1 MKKKLVMLLL
11 CGVMACSFT
20 ACGNGDSKGTEISE
34 VSNKNDGKRSG
45 EYKIDVTKQVT
56 SLAEYNGIKLDMD
69 SSLEVT
75 EDAMNNYLTTLL
87 SGYGAEAFEEDKDH
101 DVVEKNDIVKVDYTG
116 YKDGEKFQG
125 GEASDQYL
133 DVAGNCMAGGGT
145 GFIEGFTDGLVG
157 AKVGE
162 TVSSPCTFPEDYM
175 AEELAGQ
182 DVVFEFKVKAI
193 CKPVTFDSLTDEKV
207 IEIFNNDTL
216 NTVDLLKKAVQTQ
229 LEQNLYSQKVNE
241 VKTYMLD
248 NCEER
253 FQRIIWMLV
262 LMNI

>member
-1 MKKKLVMLLL
+1 MVDKLKNVAYEIVRKNRKESTMKKKLVMFLL

-101 DVVEKNDIVKVDYTG
+101 DVVEKNDLVKVDYTG
-116 YKDGEKFQG
+116 
-125 GEASDQYL
+125 
-133 DVAGNCMAGGGT
+133 
-145 GFIEGFTDGLVG
+145 
-157 AKVGE
+157 
-162 TVSSPCTFPEDYM
+162 
-175 AEELAGQ
+175 
-182 DVVFEFKVKAI
+182 
-193 CKPVTFDSLTDEKV
+193 
-207 IEIFNNDTL
+207 
-216 NTVDLLKKAVQTQ
+216 
-229 LEQNLYSQKVNE
+229 
-241 VKTYMLD
+241 
-248 NCEER
+248 
-253 FQRIIWMLV
+253 
-262 LMNI
+262 

>member
-1 MKKKLVMLLL
+1 MYSRWNPPKFCQDNFNIDFCKNQSEYNTSLCFWIFYGMVDKLKNAAYEIARKNRKESTMKKKLVMLLL

-34 VSNKNDGKRSG
+34 VSNKTDGKRSG

-125 GEASDQYL
+125 GEASKPYL
-133 DVAGNCMAGGGT
+133 DVAGNSMAEGAT
-145 GFIEGFTDGLVG
+145 GFITGSTD
-157 AKVGE
+157 
-162 TVSSPCTFPEDYM
+162 
-175 AEELAGQ
+175 
-182 DVVFEFKVKAI
+182 
-193 CKPVTFDSLTDEKV
+193 
-207 IEIFNNDTL
+207 
-216 NTVDLLKKAVQTQ
+216 
-229 LEQNLYSQKVNE
+229 
-241 VKTYMLD
+241 
-248 NCEER
+248 
-253 FQRIIWMLV
+253 
-262 LMNI
+262 